1 MTEGWRRWEGEVV
14 NGVFP
19 LQRFLNGS
27 DHSAVFLTEDKAHQ
41 YAAIKIIP
49 ADKVAADT
57 QFSYWRTAGTLSYP
71 HLIRFLD
78 TGRCQL
84 EGRPYLFVVMEY
96 ADQTLAQILPH
107 RALTADEVRDMLVPT
122 LDVLALLHRKYLVQG
137 RLTPTNL
144 LVVDDR
150 LKLASDTIRPA
161 GEPAAC
167 VVKPSCYDAP
177 EAKNGRIAAAGDIWS
192 LGVTLFEALTQSAPA
207 WSDERRATLSL
218 PESLPAPFAD
228 IIRRCLKHDP
238 ADRPTAKDIEA
249 ELRGMPPDARVIVSQ
264 PLARELPAPAP
275 AATPAAPAQKLPA
288 PRRLVLAAAAVL
300 VVVLALW
307 IGLRRA
313 PAPVASGHAD
323 APAVLAAASTVAAP
337 SALAA
342 ANTTAAPT
350 ATAAPPAA
358 LPPTTV
364 AAVSAPSAQP
374 APASTGAAGSVI
386 HEEIPTASR
395 GALATIHGHVRVAV
409 RVSVD
414 ASGTVVEET
423 LEDPGPSQYFARLAT
438 EAGRK
443 WTFAPADD
451 GKARAWLLHFE
462 FAPDGAAA
470 HATPRR

>member
-1 MTEGWRRWEGEVV
+1 MMEGWRRWEGELV

-19 LQRFLNGS
+19 LQRFLNSS

-41 YAAIKIIP
+41 HAAIKIIP

-137 RLTPTNL
+137 RLSPTNF
-144 LVVDDR
+144 LVVNDR

-161 GEPAAC
+161 GEPAAG
-167 VVKPSCYDAP
+167 VVRPSYYDAP
-177 EAKNGRIAAAGDIWS
+177 EAKNGRIAAAGEIWT

-228 IIRRCLKHDP
+228 IIRRCLKYDP
-238 ADRPTAKDIEA
+238 ADRPTAKDLEA
-249 ELRGMPPDARVIVSQ
+249 ELKGMPPAAQVIVSQ
-264 PLARELPAPAP
+264 PVTREVPAPAP
-275 AATPAAPAQKLPA
+275 AAAPAAPSQLPA
-288 PRRLVLAAAAVL
+288 PRRLVLAAGAVL

-313 PAPVASGHAD
+313 PGPPASGQAD
-323 APAVLAAASTVAAP
+323 APT
-337 SALAA
+337 ALAA
-342 ANTTAAPT
+342 ATTAAAPT
-350 ATAAPPAA
+350 ATTAPPATPA
-358 LPPTTV
+358 PPASPPPTTI
-364 AAVSAPSAQP
+364 APVSGPSAQP
-374 APASTGAAGSVI
+374 APASTSAAGSVI
-386 HEEIPTASR
+386 HEEIPKASR
-395 GALATIHGHVRVAV
+395 GALATIHGHIRVAV
-409 RVSVD
+409 RVSVGP
-414 ASGTVVEET
+414 SGQVVDET
-423 LEDPGPSQYFARLAT
+423 LDNPGPSPYFARVAT
-438 EAGRK
+438 AAAGK

-451 GKARAWLLHFE
+451 GKTREWLLHFE

-470 HATPRR
+470 HATPRH